1 MMKMMTEQ
9 LLLAS
14 MDKHAHYISE
24 HAQAHSLCDGAL
36 GVLFATYCVYIYRIL
51 HCKQSVSFY
60 ELAECPLTS
69 AAAKEGVS
77 IHLTPLAL
85 IATLRYYA

>member
-1 MMKMMTEQ
+1 MHTVYQSMHKHTARVMVHMEYY
-9 LLLAS
+9 LLR
-14 MDKHAHYISE
+14 
-24 HAQAHSLCDGAL
+24 
-36 GVLFATYCVYIYRIL
+36 TVYIYRIL

>member
-1 MMKMMTEQ
+1 MHTIYQNMHKHTARVMVHLEYY
-9 LLLAS
+9 LLL
-14 MDKHAHYISE
+14 
-24 HAQAHSLCDGAL
+24 C
-36 GVLFATYCVYIYRIL
+36 IYRIL

>member
-1 MMKMMTEQ
+1 MHTVYQSMHKHTACVMVHLEYY
-9 LLLAS
+9 LLR
-14 MDKHAHYISE
+14 
-24 HAQAHSLCDGAL
+24 
-36 GVLFATYCVYIYRIL
+36 TVYIYRIL

-60 ELAECPLTS
+60 ELTECPLTS

-77 IHLTPLAL
+77 INLTPLAL